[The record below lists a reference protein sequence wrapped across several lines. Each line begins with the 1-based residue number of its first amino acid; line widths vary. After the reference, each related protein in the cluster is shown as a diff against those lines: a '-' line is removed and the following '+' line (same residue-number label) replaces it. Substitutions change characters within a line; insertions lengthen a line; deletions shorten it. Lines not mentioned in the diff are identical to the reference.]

1 MSDWSSWLK
10 SNQAMAVIV
19 LIFGGF
25 VAIAMFALVVGL
37 VITLSGINAG
47 LGFSALFM
55 LLIVGYLG
63 LQYVEDDTA
72 ENIETTATEAVDP
85 VTELEGQYVRG
96 ELSDKEFEHRLETIL
111 ETEDDITRVDET
123 DHASTR
129 SREVETET
137 NED

>member
-55 LLIVGYLG
+55 LLMVGYLG
-63 LQYVEDDTA
+63 LQYVDDDTA
-72 ENIETTATEAVDP
+72 VTTETTDTEAVDP
-85 VTELEGQYVRG
+85 VTELEGRYVRG
-96 ELSDKEFEHRLETIL
+96 ELNDEEFEHRLETII
-111 ETEDDITRVDET
+111 ETEDKIDRSTET
-123 DHASTR
+123 DHESSR
-129 SREVETET
+129 RREVETET
-137 NED
+137 N